1 MNINNIYN
9 NNNGDNIDNDIDIE
23 LLNKALENDKND
35 EIIHL
40 TFQKIQNHK
49 FKLFHFLNITN
60 ENIIIKLNTQL
71 KNYIYIDTIDKLKTG
86 NYIRWLND
94 NIDYNDYN
102 DYNAHKN
109 DLLNKG
115 GFLKEINIGKKN
127 NINLIIKGLY
137 SKNFTIN
144 FNEIHIFKK
153 ITNQENII
161 LQTLQYLH
169 T

>member
-1 MNINNIYN
+1 MNINN
-9 NNNGDNIDNDIDIE
+9 DIE

-60 ENIIIKLNTQL
+60 ENIIIKLNNQL

-102 DYNAHKN
+102 DNKN

-169 T
+169 S